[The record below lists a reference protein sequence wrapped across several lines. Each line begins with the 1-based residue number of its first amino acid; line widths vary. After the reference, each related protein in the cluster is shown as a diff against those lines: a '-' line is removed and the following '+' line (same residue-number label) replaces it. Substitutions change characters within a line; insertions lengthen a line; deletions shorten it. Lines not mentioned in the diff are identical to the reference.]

1 MGTLLSCSHCKAL
14 KPFSEF
20 PPSKARNKGQWC
32 RECFRN
38 EARKRLG
45 AVEREVECAHCGKA
59 FVSAFRKA
67 KFCSSVCKTKDKNA
81 VEKAARDQAAQARPD
96 RFCPHCG
103 VCLPKTMR
111 INARFCSEKCN
122 SAAHHLNRAPER
134 RGMGRRRDVQR
145 AYVLARDGMRCHL
158 CGGRVRPGDV
168 HLDHVVPLSL
178 GGAHDVSN
186 LRVAHARCNLSKRA
200 DARNEQILLFG

>member
-1 MGTLLSCSHCKAL
+1 MVVT
-14 KPFSEF
+14 
-20 PPSKARNKGQWC
+20 AR
-32 RECFRN
+32 RA
-38 EARKRLG
+38 ARPR
-45 AVEREVECAHCGKA
+45 V
-59 FVSAFRKA
+59 
-67 KFCSSVCKTKDKNA
+67 FCSSVCKTKHKNA
-81 VEKAARDQAAQARPD
+81 VEKAARALAAMERPD

-111 INARFCSEKCN
+111 INAKFCSEKCN
-122 SAAHHLNRAPER
+122 SAAHQLNRAPER